1 MKKIYF
7 ILSMAA
13 GVLTSCTDSFLDME
27 PSGNLVT
34 DKGDA
39 ITTLNDVKV
48 ASDGLYAL
56 MASTYYYN
64 ASMFIYGDVKGD
76 DMHMVVKRK
85 KCLSILYLRT
95 LFGCA

>member
-7 ILSMAA
+7 ILLMAA

-76 DMHMVVKRK
+76 DMQPTWWSSGR
-85 KCLSILYLRT
+85 S
-95 LFGCA
+95 A